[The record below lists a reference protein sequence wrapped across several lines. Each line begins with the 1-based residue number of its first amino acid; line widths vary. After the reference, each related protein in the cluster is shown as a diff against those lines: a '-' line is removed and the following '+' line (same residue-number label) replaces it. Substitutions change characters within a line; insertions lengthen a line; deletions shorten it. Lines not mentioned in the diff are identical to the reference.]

1 MSESLLQ
8 IEHVEKSYHAGQTD
22 LEVLKDVTFRVAAGE
37 VIALMGPSGVGKT
50 TLLNI
55 IGALDKPDSGEVL
68 LSGVAIS
75 SLTSSELAKVR
86 NASLGFVFQFHHL
99 LPEFNAIE
107 NVIIPGLIQGKIS
120 KTKRNYAEN
129 LMETFGISGRTE
141 HYPHELSGGEK
152 QRVALARALINKPA
166 LVLADEPT
174 GNLDRRTGARLLDAI
189 LKFSKEHNQSF
200 VIATHD
206 DDIAKQADR
215 ILLLDNG
222 IILETEQLKEGIH

>member
-1 MSESLLQ
+1 
-8 IEHVEKSYHAGQTD
+8 
-22 LEVLKDVTFRVAAGE
+22 
-37 VIALMGPSGVGKT
+37 
-50 TLLNI
+50 
-55 IGALDKPDSGEVL
+55 
-68 LSGVAIS
+68 
-75 SLTSSELAKVR
+75 
-86 NASLGFVFQFHHL
+86 FHHL
-99 LPEFNAIE
+99 LPEFNAME

-120 KTKRNYAEN
+120 ESKRQYAEH
-129 LMETFGISGRTE
+129 LMETFGIAGRVE

-174 GNLDRRTGARLLDAI
+174 GNLDRQTGARLLNAI
-189 LKFSKEHNQSF
+189 LQFSKEHNQSF

-222 IILETEQLKEGIH
+222 IILETEQLEEGIH

>member
-1 MSESLLQ
+1 MNNTLLQ
-8 IEHVEKSYHAGQTD
+8 IEHVQKSYLAGQAQLD
-22 LEVLKDVTFRVAAGE
+22 VLKDVTFSVTAGE

-68 LSGVAIS
+68 LNGTAIS
-75 SLTSSELAKVR
+75 SLSSSELAKVR

-107 NVIIPGLIQGKIS
+107 NVMIPGLIQGKIS
-120 KTKRNYAEN
+120 ESKQNYGET
-129 LMETFGISGRTE
+129 LMETFGISGRTD

-152 QRVALARALINKPA
+152 QRVALARALINQPA

-189 LKFSKEHNQSF
+189 LKFSREHNQSF

-222 IILETEQLKEGIH
+222 IILETEQLEEETH